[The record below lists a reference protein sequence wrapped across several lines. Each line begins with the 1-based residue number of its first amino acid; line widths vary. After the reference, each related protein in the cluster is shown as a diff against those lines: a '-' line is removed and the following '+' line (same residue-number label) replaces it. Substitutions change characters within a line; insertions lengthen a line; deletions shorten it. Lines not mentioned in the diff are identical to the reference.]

1 MSDLTIARRYAQALA
16 EQAVADGK
24 VQEVDA
30 DMAVI
35 RDALEASDDLRFIFS
50 SPVIPRDKKAHIVK
64 DVLTGKVDA
73 LTVRF
78 LEMLIGKR
86 RETIFG
92 DVVAAYS
99 ALRDKE
105 LGVTDAQVRV
115 ALELSDSGKE
125 ALVSALESL
134 TGGTVR
140 MTSTTDESLIGGIV
154 IQIGDRV
161 YDGSAVNQLAT
172 LRERLAIS

>member
-16 EQAVADGK
+16 EQAAAHGK
-24 VQEVDA
+24 VDVVDA

-35 RDALEASDDLRFIFS
+35 RDGLHESNDLAFVFS

-64 DVLTGKVDA
+64 DVFTGKVDP
-73 LTVRF
+73 LTVGF
-78 LEMLIGKR
+78 LELLIAKR
-86 RETIFG
+86 RETIFE
-92 DVVAAYS
+92 DVVQAYS
-99 ALRDKE
+99 ELRDKE
-105 LGVTDAQVRV
+105 LGVVDAQARV
-115 ALELSDSGKE
+115 ALSLDE
-125 ALVSALESL
+125 AGLASLTTALEAM

-140 MTSTTDESLIGGIV
+140 LTSRTDESLLGGIV

-172 LRERLAIS
+172 LRERLATS